1 MEKKKPK
8 LVRMTTVPMSLR
20 SLLRGQLRFMSDYFD
35 ILAVSSDD
43 ADFEDML
50 REQSDVRGV
59 KIHMERH
66 PAPLRDLKA
75 LFRLVRLFRSER
87 PDIVHTH
94 TPKAGLLGM
103 MAARLTGVPL
113 RLHTTAGLPLLV
125 YKGPKRWVL
134 NAMER
139 LTNACATRVF
149 PNSFRMMD
157 IMREKKLCNP
167 GKMEVI
173 AQGSSNGID
182 TAHFS
187 PEALLLD
194 DETPT
199 EARTRLRR
207 ELGLATGSFVFVF
220 VGRIVGDKG
229 MNELATAMRAL
240 EGKCHLL
247 LVGPLEPELDPLQPE
262 SLKTFRESPDVT
274 AVGLQR
280 DVRPYLLA
288 ADALVFPSYRE
299 GFPNVVLQAGAMGL
313 PAIVTDING
322 CNEIIRDGLN
332 GVIIP
337 PANAD
342 ALTRAMQRFI
352 DHPERVST
360 MAARAREMIT
370 SRYRQ
375 QDVWDALLARY
386 QEMLGGIKR
395 V

>member
-1 MEKKKPK
+1 MAGNKPK

-20 SLLRGQLRFMSDYFD
+20 SLLKGQLRFMSDYFD
-35 ILAVSSDD
+35 VLAISSDD
-43 ADFEDML
+43 EDFEDML
-50 REQSDVRGV
+50 RELGGVRGV

-66 PAPLRDLKA
+66 PSPLRDLKA
-75 LFRLVRLFRSER
+75 LFLLVRLFRRER
-87 PDIVHTH
+87 PTIVHTH

-125 YKGPKRWVL
+125 YKGFKRQVL
-134 NAMER
+134 DAMER

-157 IMREKKLCNP
+157 IMREKKLCRP
-167 GKMEVI
+167 DKMEVI

-182 TAHFS
+182 TKHFA
-187 PEALLLD
+187 PEALLLPG
-194 DETPT
+194 ETPAD
-199 EARTRLRR
+199 ARARLRR
-207 ELGLATGSFVFVF
+207 EFGLPADGFVFVF

-240 EGKCHLL
+240 AGRCKLL

-262 SLKTFRESPDVT
+262 SLKTFTESTDVS
-274 AVGLQR
+274 AVGMQR

-322 CNEIIRDGLN
+322 CNEIIRDGEN

-337 PANAD
+337 PGD
-342 ALTRAMQRFI
+342 AEALVRAMQCFI
-352 DHPERVST
+352 DRPERVRD

-386 QEMLGGIKR
+386 REMLQQR
-395 V
+395 R